1 MMDSPSVTTGRVFIS
16 YRREETA
23 YAAGWLYER
32 LVTRLG
38 EGKIF
43 KDVDSIELGEDFVEA
58 VTAAVGSCDVL
69 LALIGDEWLTVKD
82 EMNHRRID
90 DPDDFVRLEIEAALA
105 RDVRVIPVLVDGAAM
120 PHADELPGSLAAL
133 VRRQALELS
142 PDRFYFDTGRLLE
155 VLERTLVETQAQR
168 AIHVPAPAALTVW
181 TEQDPTT
188 QRRNPTTDAIRQ
200 MVSDLS
206 LPGNGNSF
214 LVIQRHDREESYAQ
228 TARNAADDYVAEYQ
242 EGGTSRHYTVS
253 HLSMRAAQAAICG
266 WALDLPGWRDRVQWS
281 PLTAADATA
290 QDAKLGRRRD
300 PIGRWV
306 RAKPRQPTV
315 GARQGRDPGVL
326 RRPSSTPPLESSK
339 PTKEPRRRLS
349 TRGRILTIGSVIAI
363 AILLVVVINVR
374 TNSSD
379 QTLSGTNEVLE
390 DDLSDES
397 WGWMGTGGSYNDGMY
412 RIELDPRVGQHTSV
426 PRDQGGVYPFAAE
439 DLRINV
445 DARSLTALDDNSGYG
460 VVCRLDNEANKGYL
474 FNIGNGRV
482 GISKRVGRRS
492 WPLRQVDIAIDPTAV
507 NPMQVECTNDSAD
520 QLVHLV
526 FDVHGQ
532 RIEARDAGTVGGP
545 PLLEG
550 TVGMLA
556 GTGGGIPIKAEF
568 DNVVV
573 QPI

>member
-1 MMDSPSVTTGRVFIS
+1 MMDSPSVATGRVFIS

-23 YAAGWLYER
+23 YAAGWLYDR

-120 PHADELPGSLAAL
+120 PQADELPGSLAAL

-181 TEQDPTT
+181 SEQDPTT

-214 LVIQRHDREESYAQ
+214 LVIQRHDRGESYAQ
-228 TARNAADDYVAEYQ
+228 TARNAAEDYVVEYQ
-242 EGGTSRHYTVS
+242 EGGTSRYYTVP

-306 RAKPRQPTV
+306 PAKPRQPTV
-315 GARQGRDPGVL
+315 GARQRPHPGAL
-326 RRPSSTPPLESSK
+326 RRPSSTPPSESSK

-363 AILLVVVINVR
+363 VMLLVVVANVLAD
-374 TNSSD
+374 NGG
-379 QTLSGTNEVLE
+379 QTPPGPEEVLE
-390 DDLSDES
+390 DGFSDES
-397 WGWMGTGGSYNDGMY
+397 WGWEGRGGHYDNGVY
-412 RIELDPRVGQHTSV
+412 RIELDPGFGQHTSV
-426 PRDQGGVYPFAAE
+426 PRDQAGVYPFASE

-445 DARSLTALDDNSGYG
+445 DARSLTALDANSGYG
-460 VVCRLDNEANKGYL
+460 VVCRLDNEVHTGYL
-474 FNIGNGRV
+474 FTIGDGKV
-482 GISKRVGRRS
+482 AISKRVRNERMK
-492 WPLRQVDIAIDPTAV
+492 LREVGSTIDPTVV
-507 NPMQVECTNDSAD
+507 NHLQVECTTNAR
-520 QLVHLV
+520 QAVHLV
-526 FDVHGQ
+526 FEVNGRLVAEADDVGN
-532 RIEARDAGTVGGP
+532 
-545 PLLEG
+545 PLLTG
-550 TVGMLA
+550 TVGMVA
-556 GTGGGIPIKAEF
+556 GAGGENGIETEF

-573 QPI
+573 GPI

>member
-1 MMDSPSVTTGRVFIS
+1 MMDSPSVATGRVFIS

-23 YAAGWLYER
+23 YAAGWLYDR
-32 LVTRLG
+32 LVARLG
-38 EGKIF
+38 EGNIF

-120 PHADELPGSLAAL
+120 PHADELPASLAAL

-142 PDRFYFDTGRLLE
+142 PDRFYFDTGRLLD

-168 AIHVPAPAALTVW
+168 AIHVPEPAALTVW
-181 TEQDPTT
+181 TERDPTT

-214 LVIQRHDREESYAQ
+214 LVIQRHDRGESYAQ

-242 EGGTSRHYTVS
+242 DGATSRHYTVS
-253 HLSMRAAQAAICG
+253 HLSMREAQAAICG

-281 PLTAADATA
+281 LLTAADATA

-300 PIGRWV
+300 SIGKWV
-306 RAKPRQPTV
+306 PAKPRQPTV

-326 RRPSSTPPLESSK
+326 RRPLSTPPPESGK
-339 PTKEPRRRLS
+339 LTKEPRRRLS

-363 AILLVVVINVR
+363 VLLLVVVANLR
-374 TNSSD
+374 TNGSD
-379 QTLSGTNEVLE
+379 QAPSGTNEFLA
-390 DDLSDES
+390 DDFSDES
-397 WGWMGTGGSYNDGMY
+397 WGWAGRGGSYDNGVY
-412 RIELDPRVGQHTSV
+412 RIDLEPGVGQHTSQ
-426 PRDQGGVYPFAAE
+426 PIAQEGVYPAAAE

-445 DARSLTALDDNSGYG
+445 DARSLTELDANSGYG
-460 VVCRLDNEANKGYL
+460 VVCRLDKGANSGYL
-474 FNIGNGRV
+474 FSIGDGKV
-482 GISKRVGRRS
+482 AISKRVGNDS
-492 WPLRQVDIAIDPTAV
+492 VKLSEVGSAIDPTVV
-507 NPMQVECTNDSAD
+507 NPMQVECTTDARQVVHLAFEVD
-520 QLVHLV
+520 GQLVA
-526 FDVHGQ
+526 
-532 RIEARDAGTVGGP
+532 EADDADN
-545 PLLEG
+545 PLLTG
-550 TVGMLA
+550 TVGMVA
-556 GTGGGIPIKAEF
+556 GAGGENGIETEF
-568 DNVVV
+568 DNVAVR
-573 QPI
+573 PI